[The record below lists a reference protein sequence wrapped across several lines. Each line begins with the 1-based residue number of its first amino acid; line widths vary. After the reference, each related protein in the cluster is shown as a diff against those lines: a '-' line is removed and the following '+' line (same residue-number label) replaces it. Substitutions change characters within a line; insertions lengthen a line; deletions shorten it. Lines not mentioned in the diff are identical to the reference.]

1 MSTSNGVS
9 YFLRDGLGMKRTFI
23 FNVSTK
29 EWDSKTKKT
38 KNKKTNKITT
48 TTTTTTTKTC
58 VGRKQTD
65 RQTDRQTD

>member
-29 EWDSKTKKT
+29 EWDSKT
-38 KNKKTNKITT
+38 NKKKKKKITK
-48 TTTTTTTKTC
+48 TTTTTTKTC

>member
-29 EWDSKTKKT
+29 EWDSKTNKK
-38 KNKKTNKITT
+38 NKTNKITT